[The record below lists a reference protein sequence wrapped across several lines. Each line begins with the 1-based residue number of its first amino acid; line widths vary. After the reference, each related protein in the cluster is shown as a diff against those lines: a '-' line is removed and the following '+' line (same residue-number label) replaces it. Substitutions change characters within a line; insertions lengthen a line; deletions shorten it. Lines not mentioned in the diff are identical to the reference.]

1 MSSVCPVLA
10 FQLMTEVLFGIRVI
24 KFYNWEAYFAQKIAD
39 CRRQELS
46 HLKAIKYLDAVCVYT
61 WGSLPIVISIIT
73 FVTYV
78 LLGHELTAA
87 KVGIFHFVKLE
98 RFAFKCE
105 QTILQSICSNVL
117 TSNTTLYEVMFR
129 IEHSKW

>member
-87 KVGIFHFVKLE
+87 KVGMVHISF
-98 RFAFKCE
+98 CE
-105 QTILQSICSNVL
+105 TRLLHPIVVTI
-117 TSNTTLYEVMFR
+117 
-129 IEHSKW
+129 

>member
-1 MSSVCPVLA
+1 MSSVRPVLA

-24 KFYNWEAYFAQKIAD
+24 KFYNWGAYFSQKIAD

-46 HLKAIKYLDAVCVYT
+46 HLKAIKYLDALCVYT
-61 WGSLPIVISIIT
+61 WGALPVVISIIT

-87 KVGIFHFVKLE
+87 KVGMFHFVKLE
-98 RFAFKCE
+98 RFTFKCQ

-117 TSNTTLYEVMFR
+117 TSIPPCM
-129 IEHSKW
+129 K